1 MRKKNT
7 NNSNDRGSVLMEAVI
22 VFPLYLFLF
31 GALFSI
37 GEITLGN
44 IQLLSAERLASIWG
58 DRRFGFD
65 NSGQNEK
72 LNNHVKSMFNT
83 TPGVGISAVNA
94 KNFYQSKTA
103 NYFSVMTGASIDA
116 SHGSTR
122 ASSLMG
128 ISKVFYGVEASP
140 KVGLNTADEDH
151 YRFFVMQRW
160 SSSEKTYDRSASAE
174 TLAKGAIWD
183 ITGDDIP
190 ASDSAPDGSCEQ
202 GSSKYTRV
210 LGYYAN

>member
-1 MRKKNT
+1 
-7 NNSNDRGSVLMEAVI
+7 MEAVI

-65 NSGQNEK
+65 DSGKNEK
-72 LNNHVKSMFNT
+72 LNKHVKSMFNT

-103 NYFSVMTGASIDA
+103 NYFSVMTGAAIDA

-128 ISKVFYGVEASP
+128 ISKVFYDVEASP
-140 KVGLNTADEDH
+140 KIGLSGRRRRKAA
-151 YRFFVMQRW
+151 V
-160 SSSEKTYDRSASAE
+160 SSSEVLSISASAE
-174 TLAKGAIWD
+174 SLGKGALWD

-190 ASDSAPDGSCEQ
+190 ASDSAPDGSCQQ
-202 GSSKYTRV
+202 GSSKYSRV

>member
-1 MRKKNT
+1 M
-7 NNSNDRGSVLMEAVI
+7 
-22 VFPLYLFLF
+22 
-31 GALFSI
+31 
-37 GEITLGN
+37 GN

-65 NSGQNEK
+65 DSGKNEK
-72 LNNHVKSMFNT
+72 LNNHVKSMFNS
-83 TPGVGISAVNA
+83 TPGIGVSSVNA

-103 NYFSVMTGASIDA
+103 NYFSVMTGAAIDA

-128 ISKVFYGVEASP
+128 ISKVFYDVEASP
-140 KVGLNTADEDH
+140 KIGLNTSDEDH

-160 SSSEKTYDRSASAE
+160 SSSEKTYNRSASAE
-174 TLAKGAIWD
+174 DLGKGALWD

-190 ASDSAPDGSCEQ
+190 ASDSSPDGSCQQ
-202 GSSKYTRV
+202 GSSKYTRS

>member
-1 MRKKNT
+1 
-7 NNSNDRGSVLMEAVI
+7 MEAVL

-31 GALFSI
+31 GALFAI
-37 GEITLGN
+37 GEITMGN
-44 IQLLSAERLASIWG
+44 IQILSAERLASIWG

-65 NSGQNEK
+65 NTSQNDK
-72 LNNHVKSMFNT
+72 LNNHVRSLFGS
-83 TPGVGISAVNA
+83 TPGVGVSAVNA

-103 NYFSVMTGASIDA
+103 NYFSVMTGAAIDA

-128 ISKVFYGVEASP
+128 ISKVFYDVEASP

-160 SSSEKTYDRSASAE
+160 SSSEGTYDRSAPAE
-174 TLAKGAIWD
+174 ELGKGAVWD
-183 ITGDDIP
+183 IAGDDIP
-190 ASDSAPDGSCEQ
+190 ASDSAPDGSSQ
-202 GSSKYTRV
+202 TGGSKYTRV

>member
-1 MRKKNT
+1 MKSILRH
-7 NNSNDRGSVLMEAVI
+7 SNDKGSVLMEAVI

-37 GEITLGN
+37 GETTLGN

-58 DRRFGFD
+58 DRRYGFD
-65 NSGQNEK
+65 DSGKNEK
-72 LNNHVKSMFNT
+72 LNEHVKSMFNS
-83 TPGVGISAVNA
+83 TPGVGVSSVNA

-103 NYFSVMTGASIDA
+103 NYFSVMTGAAIDA

-128 ISKVFYGVEASP
+128 ISKVFFGVETSP
-140 KVGLNTADEDH
+140 KVSLNTADEDH
-151 YRFFVMQRW
+151 YHFFVMQRW
-160 SSSEKTYDRSASAE
+160 SSSEGTYDRSASAE
-174 TLAKGAIWD
+174 TLAKGALWD
-183 ITGDDIP
+183 IAGDDLP
-190 ASDSAPDGSCEQ
+190 ASDSAPN
-202 GSSKYTRV
+202 GSSQQGGSKYNRV

>member
-1 MRKKNT
+1 
-7 NNSNDRGSVLMEAVI
+7 MEAVI

-37 GEITLGN
+37 GETTLGN

-58 DRRFGFD
+58 DRRYGFD
-65 NSGQNEK
+65 DSGKNEK
-72 LNNHVKSMFNT
+72 LNEHVKSMFNS
-83 TPGVGISAVNA
+83 TPGVGVSSVNA

-103 NYFSVMTGASIDA
+103 NYFSVMTGAAIDA

-128 ISKVFYGVEASP
+128 ISKVFFGVETSP
-140 KVGLNTADEDH
+140 KVSLNTADEDH
-151 YRFFVMQRW
+151 YHFFVMQRW
-160 SSSEKTYDRSASAE
+160 SSSEGTYDRSASAE
-174 TLAKGAIWD
+174 TLAKGALWD
-183 ITGDDIP
+183 IAGDDLP
-190 ASDSAPDGSCEQ
+190 ASDSAPN
-202 GSSKYTRV
+202 GSSQQGGSKYNRV

>member
-1 MRKKNT
+1 
-7 NNSNDRGSVLMEAVI
+7 MEAVI

-37 GEITLGN
+37 GETTLGN

-65 NSGQNEK
+65 DSGKNEK
-72 LNNHVKSMFNT
+72 LNDHVKSMFDS
-83 TPGVGISAVNA
+83 TPGVGITATNA

-103 NYFSVMTGASIDA
+103 NYFSVMTGSAIDA
-116 SHGSTR
+116 SHGTTR

-140 KVGLNTADEDH
+140 KVRLNTSDEDH
-151 YRFFVMQRW
+151 YHFFVMQRW
-160 SSSEKTYDRSASAE
+160 SSSEGTYDRAASAE
-174 TLAKGAIWD
+174 SLAKGAVWD
-183 ITGDDIP
+183 IAGDDIP
-190 ASDSAPDGSCEQ
+190 ASDSAPDGSSQQ
-202 GSSKYTRV
+202 GCSKYNRV

>member
-1 MRKKNT
+1 MRK
-7 NNSNDRGSVLMEAVI
+7 GILAGVLIAI
-22 VFPLYLFLF
+22 

-37 GEITLGN
+37 GEITMGN

-65 NSGQNEK
+65 DTGKNEK
-72 LNNHVKSMFNT
+72 LNNHVKSMFNS
-83 TPGVGISAVNA
+83 TPGIGVSSVNA

-103 NYFSVMTGASIDA
+103 NYFSVMTGAAIDA

-128 ISKVFYGVEASP
+128 ISKVFYDVEASP
-140 KVGLNTADEDH
+140 KIGLNTSDEDH

-160 SSSEKTYDRSASAE
+160 SSSEKTYNRSASAE
-174 TLAKGAIWD
+174 SLGEGAVWD
-183 ITGDDIP
+183 IAGDDIP
-190 ASDSAPDGSCEQ
+190 ASDSAPDGSSQ
-202 GSSKYTRV
+202 RGGSKYTRS